1 MSKGTKKILG
11 IVVIVILILVIV
23 WLVYENIK
31 PQPTSI
37 NTTNELPDENK
48 GLDNIINDLFENEE
62 TNVIVNEIVN
72 ETVNEEEKTD
82 DEPVN
87 KEENNS
93 TSETIEGTTLSREE
107 KAEKLAKEY
116 YEEEHGINDD
126 IYFRYDSVYGD
137 GRYIVVAR
145 NSSGATVAFLFV
157 NLDTGV
163 VTKK

>member
-1 MSKGTKKILG
+1 MSKNNKKILG
-11 IVVIVILILVIV
+11 IVIIVILILAIV

-48 GLDNIINDLFENEE
+48 GIDNIINDLFENE
-62 TNVIVNEIVN
+62 VVNEEVNVTTNEIAN
-72 ETVNEEEKTD
+72 ETVND
-82 DEPVN
+82 DNTEN
-87 KEENNS
+87 KEENSS
-93 TSETIEGTTLSREE
+93 TSETVEGTTLSREE

-116 YEEEHGINDD
+116 YEEEYGSADD

-137 GRYIVVAR
+137 GRYIVIAR
-145 NSSGATVAFLFV
+145 KSSGATVAFLFV